1 MKKTIKLTKKTAEE
15 LVRKVLGVSG
25 KLETRTQTSE
35 ICIFKMQVGE
45 MEVSIEND
53 WHKRNGLFLM
63 QISFPYSGSV
73 TWLYFD
79 PVTLE
84 ADLHANATA
93 QKELREEK

>member
-25 KLETRTQTSE
+25 KLEKQTQAPE
-35 ICIFKMQVGE
+35 ICIFKMQMGE
-45 MEVSIEND
+45 MEVSVEND
-53 WHKRNGLFLM
+53 WYKRNGLFLM
-63 QISFPYSGSV
+63 QITFPYSGSV

-93 QKELREEK
+93 QKELWAEK